1 MDIVRCGK
9 CGRKLAEAE
18 YVSLSIKCP
27 RCGTLNLMRAARPQ
41 PERPGA
47 SIRKE
52 ALHEQQATTD
62 L

>member
-1 MDIVRCGK
+1 MEIVRCGK
-9 CGRKLAEAE
+9 CGRKLAEAD

-27 RCGTLNLMRAARPQ
+27 RCGTLNLMRAERPQ
-41 PERPGA
+41 PERLGA

-52 ALHEQQATTD
+52 TFHEKQAATD